1 MISTVTLS
9 FDLTYT
15 NPVTGALQPRGI
27 VTDSTDYIGLGL
39 SPLLG
44 RLKGLGVISFN
55 GDIIVNEDT
64 VGTPMIDLENWDF
77 VNDGVPTYPFDL
89 PLDANG
95 NVANGIYTFTYR
107 LRVLADPFLGVALG
121 GVVTAPNVL
130 TVASNEWVYQ
140 FLEPTNGITLIDGA
154 TTATSLVSSTS
165 YDDPDSVVILATPP
179 APANYVVTFDLTNV
193 QLSGVYSYSG
203 CTQTTA
209 NVNFVYDCEYGNS
222 GTWGVTNTTVLASNE
237 VIAGLN
243 CAINYPSWATLT
255 PTFPGN
261 IVVTSLPYPPAGVE
275 NPLATGTYSVSL
287 TEQIQQNQTD
297 GLILLYTVSVVKEFA
312 VSCAGSLCGLTP
324 CIENL
329 RVAHASELQR
339 NRISKYQV
347 FVDNVLLYYAEAQ
360 NYRACGDT
368 ANYRA
373 TLELIKHNLDSSGC
387 ECACCDENTYYWVSN
402 NSAVSVIDSLIQ
414 SFQFRLFD
422 LTPPGPGS
430 PLAMDDVT
438 EGVQVG
444 ALWQNVNTGIIY
456 RCTNN
461 DPDGAVWVEYYA
473 PGIIDAADVTA
484 APNTPFLTA
493 NDVQNQLSQANT
505 LFAAQSLANA
515 QFTADI
521 NAVEVTLAALDGV
534 NGLTRVVD
542 DFRLGGTLDAATTI
556 EVDGND
562 FIIQDENQA
571 LEIISTL
578 GNPLTLSVNAP
589 FNTGIGENLILQKT
603 NTAGV
608 GANGIGTSITFAAE
622 DRNGDV
628 TSTAVLRS
636 TWTDVA
642 IDDSNF
648 QIATRD
654 NGALDVAFTVN
665 PDKSITLNQYNGPNF
680 EDPAPAY
687 LLGVDASGNVVQ
699 TTGGSGPLVYV
710 ARIFQSGTGAAPTA
724 TEISNTTGATMS
736 FLWLSPGVYR
746 LTASSNIFTTGK
758 TAVFLTAGNSG
769 ATNTTYITT
778 AFISG
783 VTTCIFGSATGFFG
797 GGNDDLLKGATLKI
811 EIYP

>member
-1 MISTVTLS
+1 MISTVSLS

-27 VTDSTDYIGLGL
+27 VVDSTDYIGLGL
-39 SPLLG
+39 DPLVG
-44 RLKGLGVISFN
+44 RLKGLGVINFN
-55 GDIIVNEDT
+55 GDIIVDLNT
-64 VGTPMIDLENWDF
+64 IGAPMIDLENWDF
-77 VNDGVPTYPFDL
+77 VNDGVPTYYFNL

-95 NVANGIYTFTYR
+95 NVANGIYTFTYS
-107 LRVLADPFLGVALG
+107 LRVLADPFLGVSLG
-121 GVVTAPNVL
+121 GVVSLPDVL
-130 TVASNEWVYQ
+130 TVTSNEWLYQ
-140 FLEPTNGITLIDGA
+140 FLEPGNNIVLTDGITQYP
-154 TTATSLVSSTS
+154 SLVSTTS
-165 YDDPDSVVILATPP
+165 YVDPDSIITLATPP
-179 APANYVVTFDLTNV
+179 ADGPYVLTFSLTNV

-209 NVNFVYDCEYGNS
+209 NVNFVYDCEYGDS
-222 GTWGVTNTTVLASNE
+222 GTWGVTNTTVLATNE
-237 VIAGLN
+237 VVASLN

-261 IVVTSLPYPPAGVE
+261 IVVTSLPYPPSGVDT
-275 NPLATGTYSVSL
+275 PLATGTYSVSL
-287 TEQIQQNQTD
+287 TEQIQQTQTD
-297 GLILLYTVSVVKEFA
+297 GLILLYTTSVVKEFA

-373 TLELIKHNLDSSGC
+373 TLELIKQNLDSSGC

-430 PLAMDDVT
+430 PLATDDVT

-461 DPDGAVWVEYYA
+461 APDGAVWVEYYA

-484 APNTPFLTA
+484 ASNTPFLTA
-493 NDVQNQLSQANT
+493 TDVQGQLSQANT
-505 LFAAQSLANA
+505 QFAAQLLANA
-515 QFTADI
+515 QFGADI
-521 NAVEVTLAALDGV
+521 NALEVTVTALDGV
-534 NGLTRVVD
+534 NGLTRTGD
-542 DFRLGGTLDAATTI
+542 DFLLGGTLDAATTI
-556 EVDGND
+556 DVDGNSLTIVD
-562 FIIQDENQA
+562 A
-571 LEIISTL
+571 T
-578 GNPLTLSVNAP
+578 NPLVLSVDGAFPNV
-589 FNTGIGENLILQKT
+589 GQNLVLQT
-603 NTAGV
+603 SVNGGS
-608 GANGIGTSITFAAE
+608 GANGIGSSIEFQAE
-622 DRNGDV
+622 TTAGAVNR
-628 TSTAVLRS
+628 TAVIRS
-636 TWTDVA
+636 RWTDA
-642 IDDSNF
+642 AAQDSDF
-648 QIATRD
+648 QIAITEGGLID
-654 NGALDVAFTVN
+654 IGLTVN
-665 PDKSITLNQYNGPNF
+665 ADKSVTLNGYNSTTF

-687 LLGVDASGNVVQ
+687 LLGVDAAGNVVQ
-699 TTGGSGPLVYV
+699 TTGSSGPLVYV
-710 ARIFQSGTGAAPTA
+710 ARMFQSGTAAPVVTVIA
-724 TEISNTTGATMS
+724 NTTGATMS
-736 FLWLSPGVYR
+736 YEYIGPGLYR
-746 LTASSNIFTTGK
+746 LTASDAIFIPGK

-769 ATNTTYITT
+769 AFSYAYMAT
-778 AFISG
+778 AFITG
-783 VTTCIFGSATGFFG
+783 LFTCNFGSAQGFNLG
-797 GGNDDLLKGATLKI
+797 GADDLLKGATFKI

>member
-15 NPVTGALQPRGI
+15 NPATGALQPRGI

-55 GDIIVNEDT
+55 GDIIVDENA

-140 FLEPTNGITLIDGA
+140 FLEPANGITLIDGA

-179 APANYVVTFDLTNV
+179 APANYVITFELTNV

-209 NVNFVYDCEYGNS
+209 NVNFVYDCEYGDS

-261 IVVTSLPYPPAGVE
+261 IVVTSLPYPPPGIE
-275 NPLATGTYSVSL
+275 TPLATGTYSVSL
-287 TEQIQQNQTD
+287 TQQIQQSQTD
-297 GLILLYTVSVVKEFA
+297 GLILLYTTSVVKEFA

-402 NSAVSVIDSLIQ
+402 NSATSIIDTLLE
-414 SFQFRLFD
+414 SFQFRLFN
-422 LTPPGPGS
+422 LTPAGPGS
-430 PLAMDDVT
+430 PPDTAD
-438 EGVQVG
+438 EAAGVQVG
-444 ALWQNVNTGIIY
+444 ALWQNVNTQIIY
-456 RCTNN
+456 ICTENT
-461 DPDGAVWVEYYA
+461 PGEAVWVEYYA

-534 NGLTRVVD
+534 NGLTRTGD
-542 DFRLGGTLDAATTI
+542 DFLLGGTLDAATTI

-589 FNTGIGENLILQKT
+589 FNSGIGENLILQKT

-642 IDDSNF
+642 IDNSNF
-648 QIATRD
+648 QIITR
-654 NGALDVAFTVN
+654 NAGALDVAFTVN
-665 PDKSITLNQYNGPNF
+665 PDKSITLNQYDGPNF

-687 LLGVDASGNVVQ
+687 LLGVDAAGNVVQ
-699 TTGGSGPLVYV
+699 TTGSSGPLVYV
-710 ARIFQSGTGAAPTA
+710 ARITQTGSSAPTA
-724 TEISNTTGATMS
+724 TVIANTTGATFAWDIIVS
-736 FLWLSPGVYR
+736 GIYSV
-746 LTASSNIFTTGK
+746 TASSPVLTTNK
-758 TAVFLTAGNSG
+758 TAIYVTPSSSG
-769 ATNTTYITT
+769 AYIMMAGIGSTTQCTVTSSNAFGLGGFTNGLI
-778 AFISG
+778 
-783 VTTCIFGSATGFFG
+783 
-797 GGNDDLLKGATLKI
+797 NGAIVKI